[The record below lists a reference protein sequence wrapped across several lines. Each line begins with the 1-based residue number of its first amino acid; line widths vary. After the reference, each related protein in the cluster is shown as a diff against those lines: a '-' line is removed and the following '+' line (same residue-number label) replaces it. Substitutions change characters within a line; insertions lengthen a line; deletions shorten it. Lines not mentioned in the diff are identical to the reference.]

1 MSDRPTMPL
10 DKEPIDAKMVTRER
24 VMRHIA
30 RDLEIPVERVEER
43 VHEIEPSVG
52 FKFSAAMLM
61 LHAWHGRVMTGR
73 EVPRYVS
80 GHQI

>member
-30 RDLEIPVERVEER
+30 QDLRIPVERV
-43 VHEIEPSVG
+43 VDKFHEIEPRVG
-52 FKFSAAMLM
+52 FRFSAAMLM
-61 LHAWHGRVMTGR
+61 LHAWHGRVMTGK
-73 EVPRYVS
+73 ETL
-80 GHQI
+80 